1 VGYEWLTEAL
11 AALRD
16 VESYEVL
23 QVLSAERRMP
33 LAAESAGVRFL
44 TISGRTHA
52 GRPLVVAVRLL
63 GGLDQQIIGA
73 RDMTPPERARFEVW
87 EATA

>member
-1 VGYEWLTEAL
+1 MGYEWLTEAL

-16 VESYEVL
+16 LESSEVL
-23 QVLSAERRMP
+23 QVLSADRRMP

-44 TISGRTHA
+44 TISGRTQH

-73 RDMTPPERARFEVW
+73 REMTPQELKRFEEW
-87 EATA
+87 EATS